1 MTTKILLSIFS
12 ISFLFFACKG
22 DYIDGKAMPIKQPI
36 SGKITCE
43 INTLKG
49 IPNVK
54 VELIRMGLIIEST
67 TTDFAGEYKLS
78 QAVEDVEYDI
88 VLTQDPVVQTAF
100 TTLDLMQSTTA
111 IEKANNGLVVYTDFQ
126 KLALDADLNGNLDN
140 NDGKAIRDLVLGV
153 ANTTKIWRF
162 VTKDYTFPSA
172 KNTSVSG
179 IKIKV
184 KNAPES
190 INFIMVRL
198 GDIFSK
204 KSCG

>member
-1 MTTKILLSIFS
+1 MTTKILFSIFS

-140 NDGKAIRDLVLGV
+140 NDGKAIRDLVLNI

-162 VTKDYTFPSA
+162 ATKDYTFPSV
-172 KNTSVSG
+172 KNPLGAGV
-179 IKIKV
+179 KIKV
-184 KNAPES
+184 KNTPES